1 MAFCSLFLVNL
12 ISIITEH
19 SPPPAG
25 AFYQNRATAPGWKDT
40 SRVSLPFN

>member
-19 SPPPAG
+19 SPPSAG
-25 AFYQNRATAPGWKDT
+25 AFYQNRATAPGCKDT
-40 SRVSLPFN
+40 SLVSPSFN